1 MIWVLG
7 IFSSLWTHILTGEL
21 STELRNKR
29 QSSDEYIEDRK
40 VVCYYANW
48 AVYRQGNAKFTPQN
62 INPYL
67 CTHLIYAFGGLGKD
81 DNIVPFDEYQDIE
94 KGGYGRF
101 AALKTYNKDLKTMLA
116 IGGWNEGSKRFS
128 PLVADPDRR
137 QVFIKSALRFLRQYN
152 FDGLDLDWEYPTQR
166 AGGRPQ
172 DRENYAILIEEMR
185 EAFEREAKKTGKERL
200 QISMAVPASLEYA
213 GKGYDI
219 DKLDKN
225 LDFFNLLTY
234 DYHSAHEPA
243 VNHHSPLYRPDD
255 WSEFDFRKELNIDA
269 TIKFYL
275 KNGASRDKLV
285 LGIPTYGRS
294 YTLANP
300 DAHEISSPATGPGEE
315 GTGTKEDGYL
325 AYYEIC
331 EKILEEG
338 WDIVT
343 PYPGI
348 MGPYAHKNNQWVGF
362 DDVDIAVEK
371 AFYVAEEELGGI
383 MFWTIDND
391 DFRGSCGKT
400 PYPLIESA
408 KEAMYSVQSSVKTK
422 TSVSVSTSEQT
433 RVTRLRLTP
442 QELANLATSPGKSS
456 KKKLER
462 PSSPR
467 RQESP
472 RSFSTSVTTPAPPT
486 TPRSGPAF
494 KCKNEGFFAHPSNC
508 KKYYWCL
515 DTPSQGMVAHT
526 FSCPQG
532 LFFNQITDGCDFLRN
547 VDCGDKAI
555 KETEPK
561 KAKTAEK
568 DNIISDEED
577 DEDDV
582 EDPKSLKDILEIV
595 KAAGGVEGLEKQIEE
610 EEVAKKEEEDR
621 RVRISSKTRSR
632 LSQLLNRGQ
641 QPKSNRGGESKDQAF
656 VSRPKISIPRLTTQ
670 TPASTRSSANSRSDA
685 SRNSLLSR
693 LASKRRNLSPR
704 LQNRIKP
711 NFSREELSTEE
722 LESNQKI
729 MIVGAHLEPEEPE
742 EQALHLGVFKP
753 KAGIREKLRETLHTV
768 LEHEM
773 AERGKDR
780 EEEEPSTIAPLSTVT
795 ISRNTR
801 IQEARQRESVKSFVG
816 RQRKLP
822 TQPHKQRNEVSQDSN
837 RYVTIQRAGGTTPTP
852 DFIDNSINQ
861 SSEGGEDVNTDESSS
876 PFRPTVSDNLVST
889 DGSTQAPF
897 FPTFVPVSTDTSN
910 TTPGPVIVITQA
922 TQEQEG
928 SGNFQSENQLRDSQ
942 SFEHGTIRLGSRDQ
956 HDKSISR
963 EQSLFKEVQENI
975 RSSEVPQRSS
985 RPFVGRPLRPV
996 PSRNQDAA
1004 SRLRSSSIKQS
1015 RSRSRAPLAVT
1026 TTKPTTRVEAGFFS
1040 PSEPEQL
1047 ASPVQSSR
1055 VLTAKDLVDALVPAP
1070 TPHTRIARP
1079 QVQHTRRK
1087 QSETKTHIPVSKART
1102 PVNTFDKIVPQKSTQ
1117 SRDKNIVRTE
1127 LEPTSNIE
1135 FEYEYYYDYLDDD
1148 NDKPNT
1154 EYDLVPL
1161 ANKVRILS
1169 DGLPHCLDVGVFPH
1183 PFSCKKFVNCFRNP
1197 GTGIVGSI
1205 YQCPSYLA
1213 FDPVGGRCN
1222 WVTEIVCAAS
1232 K

>member
-1 MIWVLG
+1 
-7 IFSSLWTHILTGEL
+7 
-21 STELRNKR
+21 LRHKR
-29 QSSDEYIEDRK
+29 QSSGEYIEDRK

-48 AVYRQGNAKFTPQN
+48 AVYRQGDAKFTPQN

-81 DNIVPFDEYQDIE
+81 DSIVPFDEYQDIE

-166 AGGRPQ
+166 QGGRPE
-172 DRENYAILIEEMR
+172 DRQNYATLIQEMR
-185 EAFEREAKKTGKERL
+185 EAFESEAEKTGKERL
-200 QISMAVPASLEYA
+200 LISMAVPASLEYA
-213 GKGYDI
+213 GKGYAI
-219 DKLDKN
+219 ESLDKS

-255 WSEFDFRKELNIDA
+255 WSEFDFRKDLNIDA

-275 KNGASRDKLV
+275 RNGASRDKLV

-300 DAHEISSPATGPGEE
+300 DAHEISSPATGPGEQ
-315 GTGTKEDGYL
+315 GAGTKEDGYL

-331 EKILEEG
+331 EKILEDG

-343 PYPGI
+343 QYPGI
-348 MGPYAHKNNQWVGF
+348 MGPYAHKGNQWVGF

-391 DFRGSCGKT
+391 DFRGTCGKT

-442 QELANLATSPGKSS
+442 QELANLATSPQEST
-456 KKKLER
+456 KKNRTR
-462 PSSPR
+462 PAQSGRKDSPR
-467 RQESP
+467 ALSG
-472 RSFSTSVTTPAPPT
+472 SVTTPAPPT

-494 KCKNEGFFAHPSNC
+494 KCKTEGFFAHQANC

-532 LFFNQITDGCDFLRN
+532 LYFNQITDGCDFLRN
-547 VDCGDKAI
+547 VDCGDKDI
-555 KETEPK
+555 SEPEPK
-561 KAKTAEK
+561 EK
-568 DNIISDEED
+568 KNEVKENSIIDSEED
-577 DEDDV
+577 DEDDDI
-582 EDPKSLKDILEIV
+582 EDPNSLKAILERV

-610 EEVAKKEEEDR
+610 KEAAKKEEEDR

-641 QPKSNRGGESKDQAF
+641 SPKPQRGGDSKDPAL
-656 VSRPKISIPRLTTQ
+656 VSKSKISNPRLTTK
-670 TPASTRSSANSRSDA
+670 SSSLSRSSSNSRSDA

-704 LQNRIKP
+704 LQSRIKP
-711 NFSREELSTEE
+711 TFPREDLSTED
-722 LESNQKI
+722 LESNKKI

-773 AERGKDR
+773 AERGDHR

-801 IQEARQRESVKSFVG
+801 IKDASQRERVKSFVG

-822 TQPHKQRNEVSQDSN
+822 SKANKNKNGVSPGSD
-837 RYVTIQRAGGTTPTP
+837 RYVTIQRDSGTTPTP
-852 DFIDNSINQ
+852 DTIDDSINQ
-861 SSEGGEDVNTDESSS
+861 SSRGGEDVNNDEAST
-876 PFRPTVSDNLVST
+876 PFQPTVSDNLIST
-889 DGSTQAPF
+889 DASTQAPF
-897 FPTFVPVSTDTSN
+897 FPTFVPVDTEQSK
-910 TTPGPVIVITQA
+910 TTPASVILITEA
-922 TQEQEG
+922 PQEQPRRDNPRRLEI
-928 SGNFQSENQLRDSQ
+928 FNQQNQNELTDNKS
-942 SFEHGTIRLGSRDQ
+942 SDPESVRLGTHAND
-956 HDKSISR
+956 DKSISR
-963 EQSLFKEVQENI
+963 EQALFKDEQDNS

-996 PSRNQDAA
+996 PSRNQDAS
-1004 SRLRSSSIKQS
+1004 SRQRSSSIQRS
-1015 RSRSRAPLAVT
+1015 RSRSRAPAAARVT
-1026 TTKPTTRVEAGFFS
+1026 SPKPTTRFETSFE

-1047 ASPVQSSR
+1047 ASPVQPSR
-1055 VLTAKDLVDALVPAP
+1055 VLSPEDLVQALVQSPSP
-1070 TPHTRIARP
+1070 DTRVASQQFSQSRRTEEDSLVQRGRP
-1079 QVQHTRRK
+1079 Q
-1087 QSETKTHIPVSKART
+1087 INP
-1102 PVNTFDKIVPQKSTQ
+1102 FDKIPQNTRN
-1117 SRDKNIVRTE
+1117 RDLVRPAAVA
-1127 LEPTSNIE
+1127 LPVQPASDNE

-1148 NDKPNT
+1148 HDKPNSD
-1154 EYDLVPL
+1154 YDLVPL
-1161 ANKVRILS
+1161 ANKVRIQA

-1222 WVTEIVCAAS
+1222 WVNEIVCAS
-1232 K
+1232 RK